1 MAMRGS
7 LATIPDPDPTPEIGK
22 WLEVSPG
29 NTVRVL
35 EKFLNADITLE
46 MAISLAPN
54 SLMARITRVPKN
66 NSTYGYVLDGYE
78 VRYANGLTQYFTV
91 PSMPITGNAVEPI
104 PGLPFTFSIDSEGNV
119 IIHNDQS
126 KVPAYFRIENTQD
139 AIKYPNG
146 GEIVPAGEDGIFDG
160 IIDGNKK
167 FVGTTI
173 RAMGKSKY
181 STTNEDS
188 FGVSKNRLVVAD
200 GLGGQYHG
208 ELASHLAVE
217 SIIANEGSFQQAVQD
232 AQTQLN
238 YHNSNFIKWVTPV
251 YSPDT
256 VLAAAQINGNVI
268 QVAHI
273 GDCRYRLFHKGK
285 TIATSQDHSLVQEKI
300 KAKRITEKEAL
311 TDPEGHIVTRTLSR
325 GGADFD
331 TIVAPPGSILML
343 CTDGLRGVTD
353 EEIINLHAANIN
365 RFIVLDEILKLVQL
379 RNISGLAPGVY
390 TEHGLQKVEY
400 GVCAAPCDNITVVFV
415 YF

>member
-7 LATIPDPDPTPEIGK
+7 LATIPDPDPVPEIGK
-22 WLEVSPG
+22 WLEVAPG
-29 NTVRVL
+29 TTVRVL
-35 EKFLNADITLE
+35 EKFLNAEITLE
-46 MAISLAPN
+46 MGISMEPN

-66 NSTYGYVLDGYE
+66 NGYVLDGYE

-104 PGLPFTFSIDSEGNV
+104 PGLPFTFSIDSSANV

-126 KVPAYFRIENTQD
+126 KDPAYFRIENTQD

-146 GEIVPAGEDGIFDG
+146 GEIVPTGEDGILDG
-160 IIDGNKK
+160 LIDGSKK
-167 FVGTTI
+167 FVGTTL
-173 RAMGKSKY
+173 RSMGRSKY
-181 STTNEDS
+181 STTNEDC

-217 SIIANEGSFQQAVQD
+217 SIITNEGSFQQALQD

-238 YHNSNFIKWVTPV
+238 YHNNNFIKWVTSV

-256 VLAAAQINGNVI
+256 VLAAAQIDGNVI

-285 TIATSQDHSLVQEKI
+285 TIAASEDHSLVHEKV
-300 KAKRITEKEAL
+300 KAGRITEKDAL
-311 TDPEGHIVTRTLSR
+311 TDSEGHIVTRTLSR
-325 GGADFD
+325 SGADFA
-331 TIVAPPGSILML
+331 TIVAPPGSIFML

-353 EEIINLHAANIN
+353 EEIINLHEANIN
-365 RFIVLDEILKLVQL
+365 RFVVLDEILQLVKL
-379 RNISGLAPGVY
+379 RNITGKAPGVY
-390 TEHGLQKVEY
+390 TEHGMQKVEY
-400 GVCAAPCDNITVVFV
+400 DVCPAPCDNVTVVFV